1 MSEPIVY
8 TYRGED
14 RFYGVPRRSLTQ
26 ADFDALTPTQQQDVI
41 ASSSYVPRKATG
53 VRFNEKTITVDV
65 NEPDTGEKE
74 G

>member
-1 MSEPIVY
+1 MTNDPIVY

-26 ADFDALTPTQQQDVI
+26 ADFDALTPVQQQDVI
-41 ASSSYVPRKATG
+41 ASKSYVARTAEPKTATTPATG
-53 VRFNEKTITVDV
+53 KT
-65 NEPDTGEKE
+65 E

>member
-41 ASSSYVPRKATG
+41 ASKSYVERKADHKPAAT
-53 VRFNEKTITVDV
+53 
-65 NEPDTGEKE
+65 PDTGKTE

>member
-1 MSEPIVY
+1 MSDPIVY

-41 ASSSYVPRKATG
+41 ASSSYVARTPATKAPAT
-53 VRFNEKTITVDV
+53 T
-65 NEPDTGEKE
+65 PDTGTQE

>member
-41 ASSSYVPRKATG
+41 ASSSYVARTAEAKKPATTPAADAG
-53 VRFNEKTITVDV
+53 KQ
-65 NEPDTGEKE
+65 E

>member
-41 ASSSYVPRKATG
+41 ASSSYVARKADT
-53 VRFNEKTITVDV
+53 RPQAT
-65 NEPDTGEKE
+65 PDTGEKE